1 LREIKTRLT
10 ENREAA
16 RVVAAALLSV
26 TMVLAAVFVGSG
38 FFDLKW
44 TASGTAIA
52 AAVSCLIGISAS
64 ATAAHMR
71 RRRLVLQ
78 SLQTLDGLFDGV
90 AVFRRGGGL
99 LAPPRGV
106 LTGFECSTRRDL
118 IENLLTRSDQV
129 SSLSNDDADLML
141 AAVRDGRDAMIEIM
155 LSDERTFQIGQQA
168 TEFGPVV
175 IVANDISRRVWG
187 ERELRARERKYTEL
201 TEIASDWTWETDA
214 EHTITSISDR
224 FSELTGISEEE
235 IVGKRIIEIADIRRA
250 PVDIRELTR
259 CMHDQDAFSDIS
271 MPMRL
276 SGRNG
281 RLWVRFAGRPRIT
294 ADGRFLGFHG
304 AAADITRERNAEKR
318 AEQASLAL
326 NDAIESVS
334 EGLALFD
341 NDASFIMSNGRMA
354 NDFAPA
360 AHMMRRGVKLEALM
374 QELLKTG
381 LLRIPDVSAKA
392 AAATISSEV
401 DAGRMHREF
410 RTSNNRW
417 FSVFL
422 NRAADEGIVMVYS
435 DITAHKNHEAELDAK
450 IDELERAQSELV
462 HQKEELSE
470 LATNLSTARNQA
482 EAASRAKSEFLAAMS
497 HELRTPLNAVIG
509 FSEVM
514 VGEGLGSLGNDK
526 YREYSRDIL
535 SSGQHLLALINNIL
549 DLSKA
554 ESGKLELTP
563 QAVDLDQIVET
574 SARMACP
581 RDRAAAMTIDIQ
593 PEARELIA
601 DQQKLK
607 QILINLI
614 SNAIKFTPEGGK
626 INLTAK
632 RRDRWTDIRIEDEGI
647 GMRPEDIPGALTAFK
662 QIDSTLGRKFEGT
675 GLGLPLAARFA
686 ELHGGKLSIDSQ
698 PGDGTTVTVS
708 IPDQAPRAA
717 VA

>member
-1 LREIKTRLT
+1 MGTIRPGLN

-16 RVVAAALLSV
+16 RLLGATAGVTGFVVAV
-26 TMVLAAVFVGSG
+26 VLVAGWVIGYVWSTPGVSLVAGISCLVG
-38 FFDLKW
+38 
-44 TASGTAIA
+44 I
-52 AAVSCLIGISAS
+52 AVSTS
-64 ATAAHMR
+64 TAHMR

-78 SLQTLDGLFDGV
+78 TLQTLDGLFDGV
-90 AVFRRGGGL
+90 MVFRRSGSAMTRPRGL
-99 LAPPRGV
+99 L
-106 LTGFECSTRRDL
+106 TTFDCKSRRDL
-118 IENLLTRSDQV
+118 VENLLAG
-129 SSLSNDDADLML
+129 ADLVVGMDDDDEETAVEDLRTGQHTTVELTL
-141 AAVRDGRDAMIEIM
+141 ADGRT
-155 LSDERTFQIGQQA
+155 LQVGQQT
-168 TEFGPVV
+168 TEFGPTVV
-175 IVANDISRRVWG
+175 VAKDISARVWR

-201 TEIASDWTWETDA
+201 TEIASDWTWETDSD
-214 EHTITSISDR
+214 HIITSISHR
-224 FSELTGISEEE
+224 FGQLTGIDDGEL
-235 IVGKRIIEIADIRRA
+235 IGRRMIEIADIRRA
-250 PVDIRELTR
+250 PVDIRELMR

-271 MPMRL
+271 VPLRL
-276 SGRNG
+276 SGTNG

-318 AEQASLAL
+318 AERAGLAL

-341 NDASFIMSNGRMA
+341 SKAGFIMCNGRMA

-360 AHMMRRGVKLEALM
+360 AHMFRRGVKLDDLM
-374 QELLKTG
+374 HELLRTG
-381 LLRIPDVSAKA
+381 LLRIPGVSAKS
-392 AAATISSEV
+392 AATTIAADV
-401 DAGRMHREF
+401 DAGRMKREF

-417 FSVFL
+417 FSLFL
-422 NRAADEGIVMVYS
+422 NRAADDGIVMVYS
-435 DITAHKNHEAELDAK
+435 DITAHKIHEAELDAK
-450 IDELERAQSELV
+450 IDELERAHGTLT

-470 LATNLSTARNQA
+470 LATNLATARNQA

-535 SSGQHLLALINNIL
+535 NSGQHLLTLINNIL

-563 QAVDLDQIVET
+563 QAVDLAQIVET

-581 RDRAAAMTIDIQ
+581 REREATMSITINAD
-593 PEARELIA
+593 AKELIA

-607 QILINLI
+607 QILINLL
-614 SNAIKFTPEGGK
+614 SNAIKFTPEGGR
-626 INLTAK
+626 ISLTAT
-632 RRDRWTDIRIEDEGI
+632 RREGWTDICLEDEGI
-647 GMRPEDIPGALTAFK
+647 GMKPEEIPNALTAFK

-675 GLGLPLAARFA
+675 GLGLPLAARFT
-686 ELHGGKLSIDSQ
+686 ELHGGKLKIESN
-698 PGDGTTVTVS
+698 PGEGTTITVS
-708 IPDQAPRAA
+708 LPDQAPRAA